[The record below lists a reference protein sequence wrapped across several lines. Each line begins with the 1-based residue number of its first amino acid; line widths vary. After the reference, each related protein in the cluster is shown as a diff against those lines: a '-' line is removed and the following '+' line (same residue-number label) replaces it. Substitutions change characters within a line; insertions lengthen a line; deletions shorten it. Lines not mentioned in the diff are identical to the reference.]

1 MEFVETINDLDK
13 SLSSKRQ
20 ENMQLNQMIKDLEQQ
35 IAFEMER
42 LNKVKRDKQVE
53 IEFAENAFYT
63 SNEDGMG
70 VSPNNYVSQNK
81 MPRPAHKQRTPSR
94 EVPFG

>member
-1 MEFVETINDLDK
+1 
-13 SLSSKRQ
+13 
-20 ENMQLNQMIKDLEQQ
+20 MIKALEQQ
-35 IAFEMER
+35 IASEFEK
-42 LNKVKRDKQVE
+42 LNKVKQDKQIE

-81 MPRPAHKQRTPSR
+81 MPRPAHKERTPPR
-94 EVPFG
+94 EVPFGDANTYE

>member
-1 MEFVETINDLDK
+1 
-13 SLSSKRQ
+13 
-20 ENMQLNQMIKDLEQQ
+20 MIKALEQQ
-35 IAFEMER
+35 IASEFEK
-42 LNKVKRDKQVE
+42 LNKVKQDKQIE

-81 MPRPAHKQRTPSR
+81 MPRPAHKERTPPR
-94 EVPFG
+94 EVPFGDANTYEQLLLEEQVLRESARDK

>member
-1 MEFVETINDLDK
+1 
-13 SLSSKRQ
+13 
-20 ENMQLNQMIKDLEQQ
+20 
-35 IAFEMER
+35 MER

-94 EVPFG
+94 EVPFGQPPSYEQLMLEEQILRESNMNLTH